1 MKLNKICV
9 VLCLVTFCVLD
20 VLAQD
25 ASAAPKRK
33 KMRRKMIEIENENV
47 TATTTITTTT
57 PTTTTTQEGLD
68 IEIEINPSQPD
79 LVSEDEKA
87 DTTERGGRG

>member
-1 MKLNKICV
+1 M
-9 VLCLVTFCVLD
+9 LCLVTFCVLD

-25 ASAAPKRK
+25 ASAGPKRK

-47 TATTTITTTT
+47 TATTAITTTT
-57 PTTTTTQEGLD
+57 PTTTTQEDLD

-79 LVSEDEKA
+79 LVPEDEKSA